1 VRRAKVGGLEA
12 TWGQRVSESATAVLY
27 QVDAAVARITI
38 NRPEARNA
46 LSPEVMEGLR
56 DSFER
61 AAGDPAVRV
70 LVLTGA
76 GDKAFCAGGDLG
88 GRGFQ
93 QKGFL
98 EKHEDRRAFADLFR
112 TLNGLGKPVI
122 ARVRGHCLAGG
133 FGLALG
139 CDLVVASEDASFGTP
154 EVKRGLMPMMIMAT
168 IFRNVGRKKGMELL
182 LTGDRIS
189 AAEAERLGLINHVVP
204 ADRLDAKV
212 DELVAK
218 VVAMSPAVVK
228 LGRDAFYAMSDMGF
242 DQALEYLQTMLTVN
256 LGTEDAIEGVR
267 AFLEKRDPVWKG
279 R

>member
-1 VRRAKVGGLEA
+1 M
-12 TWGQRVSESATAVLY
+12 
-27 QVDAAVARITI
+27 TI
-38 NRPEARNA
+38 NRPDARNA
-46 LSPEVMEGLR
+46 LSQEVMEGLLAAY
-56 DSFER
+56 DR
-61 AAGDPAVRV
+61 AAADPAARV

-88 GRGFQ
+88 GSGFA

-98 EKHEDRRAFADLFR
+98 ERHQDRRTFADLFR
-112 TLNGLGKPVI
+112 RMNRLGKPII

-139 CDLVVASEDASFGTP
+139 CDLVVASDDSTFGTP

-182 LTGDRIS
+182 LTGDRLD
-189 AAEAERLGLINHVVP
+189 AQQAERLGLVNYAVP
-204 ADRLDAKV
+204 AAQLDAKV
-212 DELVAK
+212 NELAAK
-218 VVAMSPAVVK
+218 IGAMSPAVVR
-228 LGRDAFYAMSDMGF
+228 LGRDAFYAMADLPF
-242 DQALEYLQTMLTVN
+242 DAALEYLQTMLTVN
-256 LGTEDAIEGVR
+256 VGTEDAVEGVR

>member
-1 VRRAKVGGLEA
+1 MSQDAPP
-12 TWGQRVSESATAVLY
+12 VLY
-27 QVDAAVARITI
+27 DVDRGVARITI

-46 LSPEVMEGLR
+46 LSQEVMLGLL
-56 DSFER
+56 DAFER
-61 AAGDPAVRV
+61 ARRDDAVRV

-88 GRGFQ
+88 GRALQ
-93 QKGFL
+93 QGFL
-98 EKHEDRRAFADLFR
+98 DRHHDRRTFADLFR
-112 TLNGLGKPVI
+112 RMNALGKPI
-122 ARVRGHCLAGG
+122 LARVRGHCLAGG

-139 CDLVVASEDASFGTP
+139 CDLVVASDDASFGTP

-189 AAEAERLGLINHVVP
+189 AAEAERLGLINYAVP
-204 ADRLDAKV
+204 AAELDAKV
-212 DELVAK
+212 DELAAK
-218 VVAMSPAVVK
+218 VAAMSPAIVR
-228 LGRDAFYAMSDMGF
+228 LGRDAFYAMSDMSF

-256 LGTEDAIEGVR
+256 VGTEDAVEGVK

>member
-1 VRRAKVGGLEA
+1 
-12 TWGQRVSESATAVLY
+12 VSEGAAPVLY
-27 QVDAAVARITI
+27 RVEGAVARVTI

-46 LSPEVMEGLR
+46 LSQEVMEGLL
-56 DSFER
+56 DAFDR
-61 AAGDPAVRV
+61 AAADPAARV

-88 GRGFQ
+88 GRAFAKSDDSEGQ
-93 QKGFL
+93 APRAMRGFL
-98 EKHEDRRAFADLFR
+98 ERHQDRRTFADLFR
-112 TLNGLGKPVI
+112 RMNRLGVPIV

-139 CDLVVASEDASFGTP
+139 CDLVVASDDSSFGTP

-189 AAEAERLGLINHVVP
+189 AAEAERLGLINYAVP
-204 ADRLDAKV
+204 AAELDAKV
-212 DELVAK
+212 DELAGK
-218 VVAMSPAVVK
+218 IAAMSPAIVK

-256 LGTEDAIEGVR
+256 LGSEDAIEGVR
-267 AFLEKRDPVWKG
+267 AFLEKREPVWKG

>member
-1 VRRAKVGGLEA
+1 MSQDAPP
-12 TWGQRVSESATAVLY
+12 VLY
-27 QVDAAVARITI
+27 DVDRGVARITI

-46 LSPEVMEGLR
+46 LSQEVMLGLL
-56 DSFER
+56 DAFER
-61 AAGDPAVRV
+61 ARRDDAVRV

-88 GRGFQ
+88 GRALQ
-93 QKGFL
+93 QGFL
-98 EKHEDRRAFADLFR
+98 DRHHDRRTFADLFR
-112 TLNGLGKPVI
+112 RMNALGKPI
-122 ARVRGHCLAGG
+122 LARVRGHCLAGG

-139 CDLVVASEDASFGTP
+139 CDLVVASDDASFGTP

-189 AAEAERLGLINHVVP
+189 AAEAERLGLINYAVP
-204 ADRLDAKV
+204 AAELDAKV
-212 DELVAK
+212 DELAAK
-218 VVAMSPAVVK
+218 VAAMSPAIVR
-228 LGRDAFYAMSDMGF
+228 LGRDAFYAMSDMSF
-242 DQALEYLQTMLTVN
+242 EQALEYLQTMLTVN
-256 LGTEDAIEGVR
+256 VGTEDAVEGVK

>member
-1 VRRAKVGGLEA
+1 
-12 TWGQRVSESATAVLY
+12 VSEDAQAVLY
-27 QVDAAVARITI
+27 SVADGVARVTI

-46 LSPEVMEGLR
+46 LSQEVMEGLL
-56 DSFER
+56 DAFER
-61 AAGDPAVRV
+61 ASRDAAVRV
-70 LVLTGA
+70 VVLTGA

-98 EKHEDRRAFADLFR
+98 ERHQDRRSFADLFR
-112 TLNGLGKPVI
+112 RMNALGKPLV

-139 CDLVVASEDASFGTP
+139 CDLVVASDDASFGTP

-189 AAEAERLGLINHVVP
+189 AAEACRLGLVNYAVP
-204 ADRLDAKV
+204 ADQLDAKV
-212 DELVAK
+212 DELAAK
-218 VVAMSPAVVK
+218 VAAMSPAVVK

-242 DQALEYLQTMLTVN
+242 DQALDYLQAMLTVN